1 VRPVAK
7 LVLFAMVLA
16 MSFVA
21 GAALGAVLP
30 DLGPDEP
37 AMQQEESH
45 P

>member
-1 VRPVAK
+1 VTPVAK
-7 LVLFAMVLA
+7 LVLFAIVLA

-21 GAALGAVLP
+21 GAALGAGLP

-37 AMQQEESH
+37 AMQEDSH